1 MALTDDG
8 NVWTWGWSGKQPG
21 LFNWMV
27 TQEIGALGH
36 GDYDTH
42 MYPKRIDYFAEN
54 GIKIK

>member
-1 MALTDDG
+1 
-8 NVWTWGWSGKQPG
+8 
-21 LFNWMV
+21 MV

-42 MYPKRIDYFAEN
+42 MKPKRIDYFSEN